1 LQPGDRWE
9 ERMAALSREGFGR
22 RPETRAAVR
31 HLIEQLISR
40 GYRRE
45 EIAQRLGVSRK
56 TLYNLL
62 RP

>member
-1 LQPGDRWE
+1 
-9 ERMAALSREGFGR
+9 MAELTREGFGR
-22 RPETRAAVR
+22 QPETRAAVR